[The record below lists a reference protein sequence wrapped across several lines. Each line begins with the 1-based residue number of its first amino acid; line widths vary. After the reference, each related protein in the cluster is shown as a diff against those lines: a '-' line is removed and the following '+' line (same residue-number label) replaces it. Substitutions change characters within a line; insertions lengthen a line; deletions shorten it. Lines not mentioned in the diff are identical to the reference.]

1 MAIKLGHPNH
11 EVSAMCGRFYVPED
25 DSVQMLRA
33 IFEELEHRNVKVKTG
48 EVTPGCV
55 AAVIASNRKLERQP
69 FAMEWGYHLPNGKL
83 IFNTRSETAAE
94 KPLFADGIRQ
104 RRCLI
109 PAAHYFEWERTASG
123 KTKYAIAP
131 KEGEGFFL
139 AGIYRMEAGKPV
151 FSILTR
157 SPSKDIA
164 FIHDRMP
171 VILPNEATNDWLN
184 PRFNGAEILQYA
196 RTEMNYSAC

>member
-1 MAIKLGHPNH
+1 
-11 EVSAMCGRFYVPED
+11 MCGRFYVPED
-25 DSVQMLRA
+25 DSIQMLRA
-33 IFEELEHRNVKVKTG
+33 IVEHLEHRNVKVKTG
-48 EVTPGCV
+48 EVSPGSVV
-55 AAVIASNRKLERQP
+55 AVVASNRKLEHQA

-83 IFNTRSETAAE
+83 VFNTRSETAAE
-94 KPLFADGIRQ
+94 KPMFADGMRH

-109 PAAHYFEWERTASG
+109 PAAHYFEWEHTPNG

-139 AGIYRMEAGKPV
+139 AGIYRIEAGKPV

-157 SPSKDIA
+157 SPAKEIA

-171 VILPNEATNDWLN
+171 VILPSEAISDWLN
-184 PRFNGAEILQYA
+184 PRYNG
-196 RTEMNYSAC
+196 TEMLQAAATDMVYKAC

>member
-1 MAIKLGHPNH
+1 
-11 EVSAMCGRFYVPED
+11 MCGRIYIPED
-25 DSVQMLRA
+25 AGIQMLRA
-33 IFEELEHRNVKVKTG
+33 IVDNLEHRNVKVKTG
-48 EVTPGCV
+48 EVSPGDV
-55 AAVIASNRKLERQP
+55 AAVVASNRRREPQP

-83 IFNTRSETAAE
+83 VFNTRSETAAE
-94 KPLFADGIRQ
+94 KPMFADGMRQ

-109 PAAHYFEWERTASG
+109 PAAHYFEWERKAGG

-131 KEGEGFFL
+131 KAGEGFFL

-157 SPSKDIA
+157 SPAEEIA

-171 VILPNEATNDWLN
+171 VILPNEVTADWLN
-184 PRFNGAEILQYA
+184 PDYRGDEILRAAITDMAYQ
-196 RTEMNYSAC
+196 AC

>member
-1 MAIKLGHPNH
+1 MK
-11 EVSAMCGRFYVPED
+11 
-25 DSVQMLRA
+25 
-33 IFEELEHRNVKVKTG
+33 
-48 EVTPGCV
+48 VTPGSV
-55 AAVIASNRKLERQP
+55 AAVIACNRKLERQT

-83 IFNTRSETAAE
+83 VFNTQSETAAE
-94 KPLFADGIRQ
+94 KPMFADGMRQ
-104 RRCLI
+104 RCCLI
-109 PAAHYFEWERTASG
+109 PAAHYFEWECTASG

-157 SPSKDIA
+157 SSSKDIA

-171 VILPNEATNDWLN
+171 VILPNEAISDWLN
-184 PRFNGAEILQYA
+184 SRYIGAEILQAAVTDMVYK
-196 RTEMNYSAC
+196 AC